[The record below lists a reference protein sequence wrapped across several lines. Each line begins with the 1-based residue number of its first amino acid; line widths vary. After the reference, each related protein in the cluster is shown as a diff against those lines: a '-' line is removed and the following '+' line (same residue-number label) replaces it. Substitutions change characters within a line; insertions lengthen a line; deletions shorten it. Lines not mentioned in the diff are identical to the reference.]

1 MKIAVAGGTG
11 TVGRY
16 VVRAARE
23 RGHDVIV
30 LTRSEGVDVLHGT
43 NVDAAIDG
51 ADAVID
57 VLNATTL
64 STKKAVAFFETVSR
78 NLLAAEQRVNT
89 PHHVALS
96 IVGIDRIDTSYYAG
110 KLAQERLV
118 SASDVP
124 YTIAR
129 TGQFHEFAEQIAAQ
143 TSMGPLTLVPK
154 TLSRPVAAAE
164 VGDHLVSVA
173 ESAPAGRA
181 EDLLGPQD
189 ESLADMVRRMYAH
202 DGVSKK
208 VLEIPF
214 PGAYGRGLAS
224 GDLRGAQQSLFASM
238 TFDEWLSTD
247 HQA

>member
-11 TVGRY
+11 TVGRH

-23 RGHDVIV
+23 RGHAVVVLARSAGIDVV
-30 LTRSEGVDVLHGT
+30 RGT
-43 NVDAAIDG
+43 NVEAALDG

-57 VLNATTL
+57 VANATTL
-64 STKKAVAFFETVSR
+64 STAKAVAFFETVSR
-78 NLLAAEQRVNT
+78 NLLAAERRIGT

-110 KLAQERLV
+110 KLAQERIV
-118 SASDVP
+118 SASAVP
-124 YTIAR
+124 HTIAR
-129 TGQFHEFAEQIAAQ
+129 TGQFHEFAEQIATQ
-143 TSMGPLTLVPK
+143 TTMGPLTLVPK

-164 VGDHLVSVA
+164 VAQHLVFVA

-181 EDLLGPQD
+181 ADLLGPRD

-202 DGVSKK
+202 DGISKN
-208 VLEIPF
+208 VLEVRF
-214 PGAYGRGLAS
+214 PGLYGRGLAS
-224 GDLRGAQQSLFASM
+224 GDLRGGQPSLFART

-247 HQA
+247 HRA